1 MPVQG
6 PEYSRQQADNAL
18 EDVLKLLK
26 EKYGTFLYSPEEMW
40 KISREEVIDHLRK
53 AVHEVF
59 KQDSFENW

>member
-6 PEYSRQQADNAL
+6 PEYSRLQADIAL

-26 EKYGTFLYSPEEMW
+26 EKYGAFLYQPEEMW